1 MQIKVTVV
9 VVEVVCTVVV
19 IVAFA
24 QIADLFVKDAYADGC
39 LRSVVALFLAR
50 RFYSRFYLQIIF
62 CRLFVFRNSGVV
74 QIFLIEPPIGVVY
87 KARGPKLRSRRSF
100 VDSIGVVAAAF
111 AGAER
116 QRRD

>member
-1 MQIKVTVV
+1 MVVKVESVVGVLAAVMQIKVTVM

-24 QIADLFVKDAYADGC
+24 QIADLFVKDAYSDGC

-87 KARGPKLRSRRSF
+87 KARGPIQL
-100 VDSIGVVAAAF
+100 A
-111 AGAER
+111 
-116 QRRD
+116 